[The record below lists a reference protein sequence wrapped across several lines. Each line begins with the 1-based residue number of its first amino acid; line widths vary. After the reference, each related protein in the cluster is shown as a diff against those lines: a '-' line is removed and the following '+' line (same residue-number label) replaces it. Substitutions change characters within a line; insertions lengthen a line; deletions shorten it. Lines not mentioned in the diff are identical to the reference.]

1 MEAGVSKKVHGTPG
15 TPASSHLSRMY
26 PASRAMTEGTGSST
40 TIIVLSGD
48 VVLIIHKS

>member
-26 PASRAMTEGTGSST
+26 PASRPMTEGTGT

>member
-26 PASRAMTEGTGSST
+26 PASMAEGTASST
-40 TIIVLSGD
+40 TIFVLSGD